1 MTDDRAREL
10 LGAWALDAV
19 DDVERAAVERAI
31 REDPELAEEARALL
45 ETAALLAVAQAAPAP
60 LAVRDNV
67 LDAITRTA
75 QEDPVPRA
83 RPDRAGAA
91 GSGRGGQRPGRWIAA
106 AAILL
111 AAAVPTGLAVQQA
124 QRAQRAEEQ
133 VTSLAEAL
141 ARPDTQVVR
150 ADVEGGGR
158 AVAVVTDDDTFF
170 TAQGLP
176 PLGGDR
182 AYQLWVVVAGSP
194 SSAGVLPAD
203 EGSVSAEVGQ
213 LPDGAVL
220 ALTVE
225 PAGGS
230 PQPTTTPIV
239 TLATSA

>member
-1 MTDDRAREL
+1 MNDDPAREL

-31 REDPELAEEARALL
+31 REDPELAEEARALR
-45 ETAALLAVAQAAPAP
+45 ETAALLAVGEAAAPPAG
-60 LAVRDNV
+60 VRDNV
-67 LDAITRTA
+67 LTTIAQTE
-75 QEDPVPRA
+75 QEDPVPRT

-91 GSGRGGQRPGRWIAA
+91 PAARGGHGRGRWIV
-106 AAILL
+106 
-111 AAAVPTGLAVQQA
+111 AAAVLLATAIPTGLAVQQA
-124 QRAQRAEEQ
+124 QRAQHAEEQ

-141 ARPDTQVVR
+141 TRPDARVLR

-158 AVAVVTDDDTFF
+158 AVAVVTDDDTIFS
-170 TAQGLP
+170 AQGLP
-176 PLGGDR
+176 ALTDDR
-182 AYQLWVVVAGSP
+182 AYQLWVIDEGSP

-230 PQPTTTPIV
+230 AQPTTTPIL
-239 TLATSA
+239 TLPTSA

>member
-1 MTDDRAREL
+1 MNDDRAHEL
-10 LGAWALDAV
+10 LGPWALDAV

-31 REDPELAEEARALL
+31 REDPELAEEARTLQ
-45 ETAALLAVAQAAPAP
+45 ETAALLALAQGATPPPGLRDDVLAAIA
-60 LAVRDNV
+60 
-67 LDAITRTA
+67 RTP
-75 QEDPVPRA
+75 QENPVRA
-83 RPDRAGAA
+83 RPDHAGAA
-91 GSGRGGQRPGRWIAA
+91 PTARGGQHRGRWIAA

-158 AVAVVTDDDTFF
+158 AVAVITADETIF
-170 TAQGLP
+170 TAQDLP
-176 PLGGDR
+176 PLREDR
-182 AYQLWVVVAGSP
+182 AYQLWVVAEGSP
-194 SSAGVLPAD
+194 SSAGVLAAH
-203 EGSVSAEVGQ
+203 EGSVSAEVDQ

-220 ALTVE
+220 ALTIE

-230 PQPTTTPIV
+230 TQPTTTPIV